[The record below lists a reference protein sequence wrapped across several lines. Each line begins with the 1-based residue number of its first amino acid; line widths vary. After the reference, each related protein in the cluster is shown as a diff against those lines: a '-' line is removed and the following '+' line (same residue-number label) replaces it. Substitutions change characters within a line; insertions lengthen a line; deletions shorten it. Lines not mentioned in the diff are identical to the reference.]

1 MKTFK
6 TTPLMLAML
15 TALTAPSIQAAEGA
29 NDVER
34 IMVTGSRIARTEL
47 ASTSPITVIDKQ
59 SMINMGITDVS
70 SALRRLPAL
79 TGNTTNNQS
88 SSGANSIQTA
98 TLRGIEA
105 TNTLVLVNGRRV
117 VGSDANGLV
126 DLSGIPFEAVQEMQ
140 VLKDGASA
148 IYGSD
153 AIAGVI
159 NIITK
164 QRFDG
169 FDVSTHYGIS
179 SEGDAQERKVG
190 LVTGASTDKASF
202 MLAAS
207 TTNVSGWKERDR
219 HLTHDADFGFIGG
232 DNKRSSTAPNAK
244 LSGFGLGEGNW
255 TVLDAANPSVV
266 VPFDYD
272 TMGYNYRDVQSG
284 ANDSKTTSI
293 FMTADYQLNDDTRFF
308 SELSFHDGFVQGN
321 QAPPGVDTGWYAGGA
336 ETPNAFLGYDDADG
350 NHFGVGPNQKYNP
363 FGVAGN
369 VARRFS
375 EYGPRIYK
383 TENKIN
389 RYTLGLQG
397 VVADEYD
404 WEVVFSQQSAELV
417 TSGGSQPSI
426 NRIERALSDECETDE
441 DPNCVALNVFGP
453 EGSITQD
460 MLDYI
465 NITAPVQTNKNDLM
479 FIQGSVSGPL
489 MELPAGEMMF
499 AVGAEYREDQL
510 TQEVDISQRTE
521 SFDVSWASASTPV
534 ISPVREITEFYLET
548 KIPVLD
554 NLELEAAVRYTE
566 YSDIDE
572 STTNPK
578 FGVIYKPMDE
588 LTLRGSFSTGFRA
601 PTMAQMYQGQTV
613 SLTEDLHDP
622 CNPDNT
628 ANYFNTSI
636 PGCQGLD
643 PAVSKNTILS
653 SNVIGGGNPDL
664 KPEEADNM
672 TLGIVYEASDNLAF
686 TLDYF
691 EIEQTNVVFASTN
704 YVIDQYV
711 AGNPDYAN
719 DVERSN
725 NGTGYITS
733 TYAPANNIASRNI
746 SGVDLNANYLF
757 ETQIGEF
764 RVNMDVSRMLAFEVQ
779 DTNDTPFR
787 DIVGDYDSAFGSI
800 PETKATL
807 QLDWSMDNMRATY
820 DATYNSEIEGKNVMA
835 STVYHNVQVGY
846 FIEEYKMDVKFGI
859 QNLFDKMPPYLE
871 NGVTGTDDNLYS
883 FRGRF
888 FYGDV
893 SVSF

>member
-1 MKTFK
+1 MRRFK
-6 TTPLMLAML
+6 IAPLTLVMSAVITTPQ
-15 TALTAPSIQAAEGA
+15 IQATEEIK
-29 NDVER
+29 NVER

-47 ASTSPITVIDKQ
+47 ASTSPITVVNKQ
-59 SMINMGITDVS
+59 AMINMGITDIS

-117 VGSDANGLV
+117 VGSDADGLV
-126 DLSGIPFEAVQEMQ
+126 DLSSIPFEAVQEMQ

-164 QRFDG
+164 KRFDG
-169 FDVSTHYGIS
+169 FDVNTHYGVS
-179 SEGDAQERKVG
+179 SEGDAQERKIG
-190 LVTGASTDKASF
+190 LVTGGSTDKASF

-207 TTNVSGWKERDR
+207 TTNISGWKERDR
-219 HLTHDADFGFIGG
+219 HMTHDADFGFLGG
-232 DNKRSSTAPNAK
+232 DNKRSGTAPNAR
-244 LSGFGLGEGNW
+244 LTGFGLPEYADALDADGNKVPVTW
-255 TVLDAANPSVV
+255 TVLDANNPSNVSL
-266 VPFDYD
+266 FDYD

-284 ANDSKTTSI
+284 ANDSKTNSI
-293 FMTADYQLNDDTRFF
+293 FLTADYQLNDETRFF
-308 SELSFHDGFVQGN
+308 TELSFHDGFVQGN
-321 QAPPGVDTGWYAGGA
+321 QAPPGTDTGWYAGSV
-336 ETPNAFLGYDDADG
+336 ETPNAFLRYDDAGG

-363 FGVAGN
+363 FGIAGN
-369 VARRFS
+369 VSRRFS

-383 TENKIN
+383 TNNKIN
-389 RYTLGLQG
+389 RYTFGFQG
-397 VVADEYD
+397 EVAQEFD

-426 NRIERALSDECETDE
+426 NRIERALSDECETQA
-441 DPNCVALNVFGP
+441 DPTCVALNVFGP
-453 EGSITQD
+453 EGSITPD

-479 FIQGSVSGPL
+479 FIQASIAGPL
-489 MELPAGEMMF
+489 LELPAGDLMF
-499 AVGAEYREDQL
+499 AMGTEYREDQL

-521 SFDVSWASASTPV
+521 SFDVSWAEASTPV
-534 ISPVREITEFYLET
+534 ISPVREIKEFYIET
-548 KIPVLD
+548 KIPLLD
-554 NLELEAAVRYTE
+554 NLELEAAVRYSE

-572 STTNPK
+572 NTTNPK
-578 FGVIYKPMDE
+578 FGILYKPMDA

-622 CNPDNT
+622 CNPKNE

-636 PGCQGLD
+636 SGCQGLN
-643 PAVSKNTILS
+643 PAFSKNSVLS

-672 TLGIVYEASDNLAF
+672 TLGVVFEASDNLAF

-711 AGNPDYAN
+711 SGNPDYVN

-725 NGTGYITS
+725 NGTGYISS

-746 SGVDLNANYLF
+746 SGIDLNANYLI
-757 ETQIGEF
+757 ETSVGEF
-764 RVNMDVSRMLAFEVQ
+764 RFNLDVSRMTAFEVQ
-779 DTNDTPFR
+779 DTSDSAFR

-800 PETKATL
+800 PETKASL
-807 QLDWSMDNMRATY
+807 QVDWNMDSIRATY
-820 DATYNSEIEGKNVMA
+820 DASYNSEIEGNNVMA
-835 STVYHNVQVGY
+835 STVFHNVQVGY

-859 QNLFDKMPPYLE
+859 QNLFDKPPPL
-871 NGVTGTDDNLYS
+871 
-883 FRGRF
+883 FKQWC
-888 FYGDV
+888 YGYR
-893 SVSF
+893 